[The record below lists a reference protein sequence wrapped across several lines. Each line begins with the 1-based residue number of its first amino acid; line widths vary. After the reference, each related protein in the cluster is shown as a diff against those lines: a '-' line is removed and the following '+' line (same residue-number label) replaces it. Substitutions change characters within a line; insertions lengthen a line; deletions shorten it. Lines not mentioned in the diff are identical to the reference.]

1 MDCREH
7 SAFRSARQEAD
18 HYARDRRRAGQLLRQ
33 FFQKAAAEEGR
44 LRQSWEDLMTLY
56 RMLKAWQKGFYRALP
71 WRTIIWCL
79 TAVIYFINPMDLVP
93 DFIPGLGYLDDVT
106 VIGFVMNSIRKDV
119 DRFKFWETES
129 GRGN

>member
-1 MDCREH
+1 
-7 SAFRSARQEAD
+7 
-18 HYARDRRRAGQLLRQ
+18 
-33 FFQKAAAEEGR
+33 
-44 LRQSWEDLMTLY
+44 
-56 RMLKAWQKGFYRALP
+56 
-71 WRTIIWCL
+71 
-79 TAVIYFINPMDLVP
+79 MDLVP